1 VKVTTN
7 ADRLVRQVLAGEVWP
22 PLADRHAYRVGPDGQ
37 PFLLPGMGGV
47 TLDVHCGDPATGYA
61 SDHLEPGA
69 SIRHR
74 DPGAN
79 MALQFLTCVGNEVR
93 VVSGPAAGAVGH
105 VIGQH
110 AYVLADFPDQP
121 AAELTT
127 GDAVTVLAIGQGLA
141 LPDHPQVVVKNCA
154 PDLLAAMPGGTRPDG
169 RLEVHVAARVPAEAI
184 GAGAGMASEYANT
197 DLMGAYAG
205 LGPDLSLGLEGLRIG
220 DLVAL
225 ADADHRYGRG
235 YRPDYLTI
243 GVISTG
249 QCMMFGHGPGP
260 STLLSGPASAFC
272 LVDDVDANLAAWLHP
287 QSPHAEPAPA
297 GPDPAA
303 VP

>member
-1 VKVTTN
+1 VKVATN
-7 ADRLVRQVLAGEVWP
+7 AARLVRQVLTGEVWP

-79 MALQFLTCVGNEVR
+79 MALQFLTCVGNQVR
-93 VVSGPAAGAVGH
+93 VVSGPAAGATGH

-110 AYVLADFPDQP
+110 AYVLADFTGPA

-127 GDAVTVLAIGQGLA
+127 GDAVTVLAVGQGLV
-141 LPDHPQVVVKNCA
+141 LSEHPQVVVKNCD
-154 PDLLAAMPGGTRPDG
+154 PGLLAAMPGGTRPDG

-205 LGPDLSLGLEGLRIG
+205 LGADLSLGLEGLRIG

-260 STLLSGPASAFC
+260 STLMSGPASAFC
-272 LVDDVDANLAAWLHP
+272 LVDDADANLARWLHP
-287 QSPHAEPAPA
+287 QPAQSA
-297 GPDPAA
+297 PDPAV

>member
-1 VKVTTN
+1 VKVATN
-7 ADRLVRQVLAGEVWP
+7 AARLVRQVLTGEVWP

-79 MALQFLTCVGNEVR
+79 MALQFLTCVGNQVR
-93 VVSGPAAGAVGH
+93 VVSGPAAGATGH

-110 AYVLADFPDQP
+110 AYVLADFTGPA

-127 GDAVTVLAIGQGLA
+127 GDAVTVLAAGQGLV
-141 LPDHPQVVVKNCA
+141 LPEHPQVVVKNCD
-154 PDLLAAMPGGTRPDG
+154 PGLLAAMPGGTRPDG

-272 LVDDVDANLAAWLHP
+272 LVDDVDANLASWLHP
-287 QSPHAEPAPA
+287 QPAPA
-297 GPDPAA
+297 AQDPA
-303 VP
+303 VIP

>member
-1 VKVTTN
+1 VKVATN
-7 ADRLVRQVLAGEVWP
+7 AARLVRQVLAGEVWP

-79 MALQFLTCVGNEVR
+79 MALQFLTCVGNQVR

-110 AYVLADFPDQP
+110 AYVLTDFDDD
-121 AAELTT
+121 AAAGLTT
-127 GDAVTVLAIGQGLA
+127 GDAVTVLAAGQGLA
-141 LPDHPQVVVKNCA
+141 LADHPPVVVKNCD

-205 LGPDLSLGLEGLRIG
+205 LGADLSLGLEGLRIG
-220 DLVAL
+220 DVVAL

-235 YRPDYLTI
+235 YREDYLTI

-249 QCMMFGHGPGP
+249 QCLMFGHGPGP

-272 LVDDVDANLAAWLHP
+272 LIDDADANLAAWLHP
-287 QSPHAEPAPA
+287 GATP
-297 GPDPAA
+297 
-303 VP
+303 

>member
-1 VKVTTN
+1 VKVATN
-7 ADRLVRQVLAGEVWP
+7 AARLVRQVLAGEIWP

-79 MALQFLTCVGNEVR
+79 MALQFLTCVGNQVR
-93 VVSGPAAGAVGH
+93 VVSGAAAGAAGH

-110 AYVLADFPDQP
+110 AYVLADFDDAA
-121 AAELTT
+121 AAELTA
-127 GDAVTVLAIGQGLA
+127 GDAVTVLAVGQGLA
-141 LPDHPQVVVKNCA
+141 LPGHPQVVVKNCD
-154 PDLLAAMPGGTRPDG
+154 PDLLAAMPGGSRPDG

-205 LGPDLSLGLEGLRIG
+205 LGADLSLGLEGLRIG

-272 LVDDVDANLAAWLHP
+272 LVDDVDANLVRWLHP
-287 QSPHAEPAPA
+287 EV
-297 GPDPAA
+297 

>member
-1 VKVTTN
+1 MKVTTN
-7 ADRLVRQVLAGEVWP
+7 ADRLVRQVLTGEVWP

-79 MALQFLTCVGNEVR
+79 MALQFLTCVGNQVQ
-93 VVSGPAAGAVGH
+93 VVSGAAAGAVGH

-110 AYVLADFPDQP
+110 AYVLTDFDEAA

-127 GDAVTVLAIGQGLA
+127 ADAVTVLAVGQGLA
-141 LPDHPQVVVKNCA
+141 LPDHPQVVVKNCDPA
-154 PDLLAAMPGGTRPDG
+154 LLAAMPGGTRPDG
-169 RLEVHVAARVPAEAI
+169 RLEVHVAARVPAAAI

-205 LGPDLSLGLEGLRIG
+205 LGADLSLGLEGLRIG
-220 DLVAL
+220 DIVAL

-235 YRPDYLTI
+235 YRAGYLTI

-260 STLLSGPASAFC
+260 STLLSGPASAFS
-272 LVDDVDANLAAWLHP
+272 LVDDADANLASWLH
-287 QSPHAEPAPA
+287 AEVAP
-297 GPDPAA
+297 
-303 VP
+303 

>member
-272 LVDDVDANLAAWLHP
+272 LVDDVDANLASWLHP
-287 QSPHAEPAPA
+287 QPAPA
-297 GPDPAA
+297 AQDPA
-303 VP
+303 VIP

>member
-1 VKVTTN
+1 MKVATN
-7 ADRLVRQVLAGEVWP
+7 AARLVRQVLTGEVWP

-79 MALQFLTCVGNEVR
+79 MALQFLTCVGNQVR
-93 VVSGPAAGAVGH
+93 VVSGPAAGATGH

-110 AYVLADFPDQP
+110 AYVLADFIGPA

-127 GDAVTVLAIGQGLA
+127 GDAVTVLAVGQGLV
-141 LPDHPQVVVKNCA
+141 LPEHPQVVVKNCD
-154 PDLLAAMPGGTRPDG
+154 PGLLAAMPGGTRPDG

-205 LGPDLSLGLEGLRIG
+205 LGADLSLGLEGLRIG

-260 STLLSGPASAFC
+260 STLMSGPASAFY
-272 LVDDVDANLAAWLHP
+272 LVDDGDANLARWLHP
-287 QSPHAEPAPA
+287 QPAQSA
-297 GPDPAA
+297 PDPAVA
-303 VP
+303 P